1 MSEEEMEILK
11 ELSEQNYFGDLPF
24 LLYADLIG
32 KLIANY
38 NKEKE
43 KNKELDK
50 FIKEG
55 ITIEPNNPYKNFQL
69 NYLREN
75 FIPKSKVKELLKEIN
90 TDYIPV
96 FNIQN
101 KIKILEKLQN
111 EFKDNEEIRIKI
123 IAYKEL
129 LDERNNTDER

>member
-32 KLIANY
+32 RLIANY

-75 FIPKSKVKELLKEIN
+75 FIQKSKVEELIQTMN
-90 TDYIPV
+90 TNILNAEKFDYDYIGQCRFAKYV
-96 FNIQN
+96 
-101 KIKILEKLQN
+101 LQSLLG
-111 EFKDNEEIRIKI
+111 
-123 IAYKEL
+123 KE
-129 LDERNNTDER
+129 

>member
-43 KNKELDK
+43 KNKELEEEDVKIRAK
-50 FIKEG
+50 FIL
-55 ITIEPNNPYKNFQL
+55 QL
-69 NYLREN
+69 DDYIL
-75 FIPKSKVKELLKEIN
+75 KSKVEEEIQELKNMKVDGEIFKTAVN
-90 TDYIPV
+90 YA
-96 FNIQN
+96 
-101 KIKILEKLQN
+101 IKILQS
-111 EFKDNEEIRIKI
+111 
-123 IAYKEL
+123 L
-129 LDERNNTDER
+129 LGRE

>member
-75 FIPKSKVKELLKEIN
+75 FIPKSKVKEDRKS
-90 TDYIPV
+90 V
-96 FNIQN
+96 V
-101 KIKILEKLQN
+101 
-111 EFKDNEEIRIKI
+111 
-123 IAYKEL
+123 
-129 LDERNNTDER
+129 

>member
-55 ITIEPNNPYKNFQL
+55 ITIESNNPYKNFQL

-75 FIPKSKVKELLKEIN
+75 FIPKSKVVEELKKAIS
-90 TDYIPV
+90 
-96 FNIQN
+96 
-101 KIKILEKLQN
+101 
-111 EFKDNEEIRIKI
+111 EEIDTSKAMFEGDFTNGYIF
-123 IAYKEL
+123 ALQSL
-129 LDERNNTDER
+129 LRKG